1 MTRTGLIA
9 RVLIDSPLPQLDH
22 LFDYAIP
29 DELAHLAQPGVRVRV
44 PLRSANRVADGYL
57 IDLIDPQQAAGSASP
72 VGDAAT
78 LDGIGADTGYSGKLS
93 PVDSIV
99 SAVPVLTDPV
109 WQLARRLAD
118 RAAGNASDIV
128 RLAVPPRAVRV
139 EKAWL
144 AAASA
149 EPAAPAA
156 DVAALAEPGFA
167 EYPPESLGT
176 IVAERRRVAIA
187 AVPSLVRLPAPGGEP
202 AVTPTAGPA
211 AAGRADTSAATPTT
225 TDTRAAA
232 STDSINAPGTA
243 EAAPEAAAPVVT
255 PRRTAPDLGTTVGT
269 WAITMAEL
277 AVSALR
283 LGKSSI
289 LLTPDFRDQD
299 QLQAALAMLAPAAD
313 VVRVDARQSNPDRY
327 RGFLSLLEPQPRII
341 VGNRSAVYAPAHD
354 LGLIALWDDG
364 DPLYGEQLSPY
375 VHARDAALIRREAA
389 DCALVFLGHS
399 RSVETERLVE
409 IGWLHAVHPTRDVHP
424 RVIPTTFQSEPD
436 PQARA
441 ARIPSAAWL
450 AAKDAVRTG
459 PVLVQVASPGYAPM
473 LACRACGQSARCTRC
488 QGPLA
493 QAAANATPACRWC
506 GHLAAG
512 WHCSHCEATQLRVVT
527 VGTGRTAEE
536 LGRAFPGSRVI
547 VADGEHT
554 VQSIGPEPALVI
566 ATRGAE
572 PIPRNGYS
580 AILLLDGERMLA
592 RESLRVGED
601 CLRWWANA
609 AALAAPGAS
618 VMLAGVGG
626 ALAHALNT
634 WQPGPYAAAELADRR
649 QLRFPPAVRVAS
661 VTGSSAEVET
671 ALESLA
677 ELAGLDVLGPVA
689 HDPGGSNSSGPK
701 PPAAPSVAPA
711 GPPLVRAI
719 VRFGYPLGD
728 EVART
733 LKAAIVRNAATRR
746 KPKGAAFRPA
756 PTLRVRFDDPELL

>member
-57 IDLIDPQQAAGSASP
+57 VELLDPEQAAAAQAAS
-72 VGDAAT
+72 GADAT
-78 LDGIGADTGYSGKLS
+78 LPGTGPDTGYSGKLS

-99 SAVPVLTDPV
+99 SAVPVLTEPV

-144 AAASA
+144 AAQA
-149 EPAAPAA
+149 ESQSQPTPDARAVLP
-156 DVAALAEPGFA
+156 DPGFA
-167 EYPPESLGT
+167 EYPPATLGT
-176 IVAERRRVAIA
+176 IVAERLRVCVA
-187 AVPSLVRLPAPGGEP
+187 AVPTLVRLPGAP
-202 AVTPTAGPA
+202 ARTN
-211 AAGRADTSAATPTT
+211 AD
-225 TDTRAAA
+225 
-232 STDSINAPGTA
+232 APPDGKK
-243 EAAPEAAAPVVT
+243 PV
-255 PRRTAPDLGTTVGT
+255 DDGSTVGT
-269 WAITMAEL
+269 WAVTMAEL

-283 LGKSSI
+283 HGKSSI
-289 LLTPDFRDQD
+289 LVTPDFRDQD
-299 QLQAALAMLAPAAD
+299 QLQAALALLAPAED
-313 VVRVDARQSNPDRY
+313 VVRVDARQANPDRY
-327 RGFLSLLEPQPRII
+327 RGFLTLLEGRPRII
-341 VGNRSAVYAPAHD
+341 LGNRSAVYAPAHD
-354 LGLIALWDDG
+354 LGLIAIWDDG

-399 RSVETERLVE
+399 RSVEIERLVE
-409 IGWLHAVHPTRDVHP
+409 IGWLRAVHPSRDVHP
-424 RVIPTTFQSEPD
+424 RVIPTTFQAEPD
-436 PQARA
+436 AQARA

-450 AAKDAVRTG
+450 VAKEAVRTG

-473 LACRACGQSARCTRC
+473 LACRSCGQSARCTNC

-493 QAAANATPACRWC
+493 LASANATPACRWC

-512 WHCSHCEATQLRVVT
+512 WRCSHCEATQLRVVT

-547 VADGEHT
+547 VADGDHT
-554 VQSIGPEPALVI
+554 VLSIGPEPALVI

-626 ALAHALNT
+626 ALASALNT
-634 WQPGPYAAAELADRR
+634 WRPGPYAAGELADRR

-661 VTGSSAEVET
+661 VTGTSAEVEA
-671 ALESLA
+671 ALASLA
-677 ELAGLDVLGPVA
+677 ELPGLDVLGPVA
-689 HDPGGSNSSGPK
+689 HEAATAGGSNTGPTNTGPTNTGTTSTGPANSGPATTAAAGQRAGG
-701 PPAAPSVAPA
+701 PA
-711 GPPLVRAI
+711 LVRAI
-719 VRFGYPLGD
+719 VRFGYPHGD

-733 LKAAIVRNAATRR
+733 LKAAIVRNAASRR
-746 KPKGAAFRPA
+746 KPKGASFRPA

>member
-1 MTRTGLIA
+1 MTRTGLVA

-29 DELAHLAQPGVRVRV
+29 EELVPLARPGVRVRV
-44 PLRSANRVADGYL
+44 PLRSANRVADGYVIEL
-57 IDLIDPQQAAGSASP
+57 VDSANGP
-72 VGDAAT
+72 ARPPGTTDAAT
-78 LDGIGADTGYSGKLS
+78 LDGTGPDTGYSGKLS
-93 PVDSIV
+93 PVDAIV
-99 SAVPVLTDPV
+99 SEVPVLTDPV

-144 AAASA
+144 AARA
-149 EPAAPAA
+149 AA
-156 DVAALAEPGFA
+156 DLGTPDTATADLAEPGFA
-167 EYPPESLGT
+167 EYPPETLGT
-176 IVAERRRVAIA
+176 IVAERLRVCIA
-187 AVPSLVRLPAPGGEP
+187 AVPSLVRLPGARTAVSAASPPAPTSAPGQE
-202 AVTPTAGPA
+202 ARSSARPTADDG
-211 AAGRADTSAATPTT
+211 S
-225 TDTRAAA
+225 
-232 STDSINAPGTA
+232 
-243 EAAPEAAAPVVT
+243 
-255 PRRTAPDLGTTVGT
+255 TVGT
-269 WAITMAEL
+269 WAVTMAEL

-283 LGKSSI
+283 QGKSSI
-289 LLTPDFRDQD
+289 LVTPDFRDQD
-299 QLQAALAMLAPAAD
+299 QLQAALAVLAPAAD
-313 VVRVDARQSNPDRY
+313 VVRVDARQANPDRY
-327 RGFLSLLEPQPRII
+327 RGFLGLLEGRPRII

-354 LGLIALWDDG
+354 LGLIAIWDDG

-389 DCALVFLGHS
+389 DCALVFIGHS
-399 RSVETERLVE
+399 RSVEVERLIE
-409 IGWLHAVHPTRDVHP
+409 IGWLRLVQPSRDIHP

-436 PQARA
+436 AQARA

-450 AAKDAVRTG
+450 AAKEAVRTG

-473 LACRACGQSARCTRC
+473 LACRSCGQSARCTQC

-493 QAAANATPACRWC
+493 QSAANATPACRWC

-512 WHCSHCEATQLRVVT
+512 WRCAHCEATQLRVVT

-554 VQSIGPEPALVI
+554 IQTIGPEPALVV

-572 PIPRNGYS
+572 PIPQGGYS

-649 QLRFPPAVRVAS
+649 QLHFPPAVRVAS
-661 VTGSSAEVET
+661 VTGTSTEVQA
-671 ALESLA
+671 ALDSLA
-677 ELAGLDVLGPVA
+677 ELPGLNVLGPVA
-689 HDPGGSNSSGPK
+689 HEPPPPPGGPGSGPAGQRTGG
-701 PPAAPSVAPA
+701 PA
-711 GPPLVRAI
+711 LVRAI

-733 LKAAIVRNAATRR
+733 LKAAIVRNAASRR

>member
-57 IDLIDPQQAAGSASP
+57 IDLIDPQQAAAA
-72 VGDAAT
+72 GDPHGDSAT
-78 LDGIGADTGYSGKLS
+78 LDGVGIDTGYSGKLS

-109 WQLARRLAD
+109 WHLARRLAD

-144 AAASA
+144 AKAQA

-156 DVAALAEPGFA
+156 DAAALAEPGFA

-176 IVAERRRVAIA
+176 IVAERLRVAIA
-187 AVPSLVRLPAPGGEP
+187 AVPSLVRLPAPGSDPAAEP
-202 AVTPTAGPA
+202 PAGPA
-211 AAGRADTSAATPTT
+211 ATTSTAVGSDSR
-225 TDTRAAA
+225 TD
-232 STDSINAPGTA
+232 PGTV
-243 EAAPEAAAPVVT
+243 EAAPQAEEPVVT

-269 WAITMAEL
+269 WAITLAEL

-327 RGFLSLLEPQPRII
+327 RGFLSLLEGRPRII

-409 IGWLHAVHPTRDVHP
+409 IGWLRAVHPTKDFHP

-436 PQARA
+436 AQARA

-450 AAKDAVRTG
+450 AAKEAVRAG

-473 LACRACGQSARCTRC
+473 LACRSCGQSARCTRC

-493 QAAANATPACRWC
+493 QASANATPACRWC

-677 ELAGLDVLGPVA
+677 ELTGLDVLGPVA
-689 HDPGGSNSSGPK
+689 HDPGGSNPAGPK
-701 PPAAPSVAPA
+701 PPAASSTAPA
-711 GPPLVRAI
+711 GPTLVRAI

>member
-29 DELAHLAQPGVRVRV
+29 DELAPLAQPGVRVRV

-57 IDLIDPQQAAGSASP
+57 IDLIDPNELPTGGAA
-72 VGDAAT
+72 DAT
-78 LDGIGADTGYSGKLS
+78 LDGTGPDTGYSGKLS
-93 PVDSIV
+93 QIDTIV

-144 AAASA
+144 AARAA
-149 EPAAPAA
+149 EPAESDVPAA
-156 DVAALAEPGFA
+156 ADLAEPGFA
-167 EYPPESLGT
+167 EYPPETLGT
-176 IVAERRRVAIA
+176 IVADRLRVCIA
-187 AVPSLVRLPAPGGEP
+187 AVPSLVRLPDDG
-202 AVTPTAGPA
+202 
-211 AAGRADTSAATPTT
+211 S
-225 TDTRAAA
+225 
-232 STDSINAPGTA
+232 
-243 EAAPEAAAPVVT
+243 
-255 PRRTAPDLGTTVGT
+255 TVGT

-283 LGKSSI
+283 QGKSSI
-289 LLTPDFRDQD
+289 LMTPDFRDQD
-299 QLQAALAMLAPAAD
+299 QLQAALLMLAPAD
-313 VVRVDARQSNPDRY
+313 DIVRVDARQSNSDRY
-327 RGFLSLLEPQPRII
+327 RGFLRLLEGTPRII
-341 VGNRSAVYAPAHD
+341 LGNRSAVYAPAHD
-354 LGLIALWDDG
+354 LGLIVIWDDG

-389 DCALVFLGHS
+389 DCALVFIGHS
-399 RSVETERLVE
+399 RSVEVERLIE
-409 IGWLHAVHPTRDVHP
+409 IGWLRAVQPTRDIHP

-436 PQARA
+436 AQARA

-473 LACRACGQSARCTRC
+473 LACRSCGQSARCTKC

-493 QAAANATPACRWC
+493 QSAANATPACRWC

-512 WHCSHCEATQLRVVT
+512 WRCSHCEATQLRVVT

-554 VQSIGPEPALVI
+554 IQTIGPEPALVV

-661 VTGSSAEVET
+661 VTGTSAEVAT
-671 ALESLA
+671 AIESLA
-677 ELAGLDVLGPVA
+677 ELPGLDVLGPVSYEPA
-689 HDPGGSNSSGPK
+689 VAGQKPGGQNAGGQNTAGQNTAGPR
-701 PPAAPSVAPA
+701 AG

-719 VRFGYPLGD
+719 VRFGYPAGD
-728 EVART
+728 DVART
-733 LKAAIVRNAATRR
+733 LKAAIVRNAASRR

>member
-1 MTRTGLIA
+1 MTRTGLTA

-44 PLRSANRVADGYL
+44 PLRSANRVADGYI
-57 IDLIDPQQAAGSASP
+57 IDLIDPAQEADGRVATGAESTGA
-72 VGDAAT
+72 AAT
-78 LDGIGADTGYSGKLS
+78 LDGVGAGPDTGYSGKLS

-99 SAVPVLTDPV
+99 SAVPVLTAPV

-118 RAAGNASDIV
+118 RAAGNASDII

-144 AAASA
+144 AAREADTGTA
-149 EPAAPAA
+149 PAPAA
-156 DVAALAEPGFA
+156 TALPKPGLPKPGLAAPDLAEPGFA
-167 EYPPESLGT
+167 EYPPETLGT
-176 IVAERRRVAIA
+176 IVAERLRVCIA
-187 AVPSLVRLPAPGGEP
+187 AVPSLVRLSGPAPESVPTP
-202 AVTPTAGPA
+202 APDAGPA
-211 AAGRADTSAATPTT
+211 AKPKADNGS
-225 TDTRAAA
+225 
-232 STDSINAPGTA
+232 
-243 EAAPEAAAPVVT
+243 
-255 PRRTAPDLGTTVGT
+255 TVGT

-283 LGKSSI
+283 RGSSSI
-289 LLTPDFRDQD
+289 LVTPDFRDQD
-299 QLQAALAMLAPAAD
+299 QLQAALLMLAPADD
-313 VVRVDARQSNPDRY
+313 VVRVDARQANPDRY
-327 RGFLSLLEPQPRII
+327 RGFLTLLEGKPRII
-341 VGNRSAVYAPAHD
+341 VGNRSAVYAPAHN
-354 LGLIALWDDG
+354 LGLIVIWDDG

-389 DCALVFLGHS
+389 DCALVFIGHS
-399 RSVETERLVE
+399 RSVEVERLIE
-409 IGWLHAVHPTRDVHP
+409 IGWLRAVHPTRDSHP

-436 PQARA
+436 AQARA

-450 AAKDAVRTG
+450 AAKEAVRTG

-473 LACRACGQSARCTRC
+473 LACRSCGQSARCTNC

-493 QAAANATPACRWC
+493 QSAANATPACRWC

-512 WHCSHCEATQLRVVT
+512 WRCSHCEASQLRVVT

-554 VQSIGPEPALVI
+554 VQTIGPEPALVI

-609 AALAAPGAS
+609 AALAGPGAS

-661 VTGSSAEVET
+661 VTGTSVEVET
-671 ALESLA
+671 AIESLA
-677 ELAGLDVLGPVA
+677 DLPGLDVLGPVPYE
-689 HDPGGSNSSGPK
+689 PGGAGAGGPG
-701 PPAAPSVAPA
+701 PGGPGPGGAGRTDPAGRPS

-719 VRFGYPLGD
+719 VRFGYPAGD

-733 LKAAIVRNAATRR
+733 LKAAIVRNAASRR

>member
-29 DELAHLAQPGVRVRV
+29 AELAEIARPGVRVRV

-57 IDLIDPQQAAGSASP
+57 IEVIDPEQAPAPADAS
-72 VGDAAT
+72 T
-78 LDGIGADTGYSGKLS
+78 LEGLDTGYSGKLS
-93 PVDSIV
+93 PVEAIV
-99 SAVPVLTDPV
+99 SAVPVLTGPV

-144 AAASA
+144 AARDTAA
-149 EPAAPAA
+149 ANTAAANTEADAAPASLP
-156 DVAALAEPGFA
+156 VATIPEPGFA
-167 EYPPESLGT
+167 EYPAGTLGT
-176 IVAERRRVAIA
+176 IVDEHLRVCIA
-187 AVPSLVRLPAPGGEP
+187 AVPGLVRLPWP
-202 AVTPTAGPA
+202 PTDQSTA
-211 AAGRADTSAATPTT
+211 AKKSTADP
-225 TDTRAAA
+225 
-232 STDSINAPGTA
+232 
-243 EAAPEAAAPVVT
+243 
-255 PRRTAPDLGTTVGT
+255 GTTVGT

-283 LGKSSI
+283 RGKSSI
-289 LLTPDFRDQD
+289 LLVPDFRDQD
-299 QLQAALAMLAPAAD
+299 QLQAALALLAPAED

-327 RGFLSLLEPQPRII
+327 RGFLTLLERTPRII
-341 VGNRSAVYAPAHD
+341 VGNRSAVYAPAHE
-354 LGLIALWDDG
+354 LGLIAVWDDG
-364 DPLYGEQLSPY
+364 DPLYSEQLSPY
-375 VHARDAALIRREAA
+375 VHARDAALIRREAV

-399 RSVETERLVE
+399 RSVEIERLVE
-409 IGWLHAVHPTRDVHP
+409 IGWLRAVQPSRSRHP

-436 PQARA
+436 AQARA

-450 AAKDAVRTG
+450 VAKEAVKHG

-473 LACRACGQSARCTRC
+473 LACRSCGQSARCTNC

-493 QAAANATPACRWC
+493 LADAQATPACRWC

-512 WHCSHCEATQLRVVT
+512 WRCAHCEGTTLRVVS

-554 VQSIGPEPALVI
+554 VQTLGPEPALVI

-572 PIPRNGYS
+572 PIPQNGYS

-626 ALAHALNT
+626 ALARALNT
-634 WQPGPYAAAELADRR
+634 WQPGPYAAAELTDRR

-661 VTGSSAEVET
+661 VTGTGAEVD
-671 ALESLA
+671 AAIESLVD
-677 ELAGLDVLGPVA
+677 LPGLDVLGPVGYEPA
-689 HDPGGSNSSGPK
+689 TGGSGSTGGTGAGTPR
-701 PPAAPSVAPA
+701 PS

-719 VRFGYPLGD
+719 VRFGYPNGD
-728 EVART
+728 EVARA
-733 LKAAIVRNAATRR
+733 LKAAIVRNAASRR

>member
-29 DELAHLAQPGVRVRV
+29 DELAPLAQPGVRVRV

-57 IDLIDPQQAAGSASP
+57 IDLIDPHELPAGGAA
-72 VGDAAT
+72 DAT
-78 LDGIGADTGYSGKLS
+78 LDGTGPDTGYSGKLS
-93 PVDSIV
+93 PIDTIV
-99 SAVPVLTDPV
+99 SAVPVLTAPV

-144 AAASA
+144 AARAA
-149 EPAAPAA
+149 EPAESDVPAA
-156 DVAALAEPGFA
+156 ADLAEPGFA
-167 EYPPESLGT
+167 EYPPETLGT
-176 IVAERRRVAIA
+176 IVADRLRVCIA
-187 AVPSLVRLPAPGGEP
+187 AVPSLVRLPDDG
-202 AVTPTAGPA
+202 
-211 AAGRADTSAATPTT
+211 S
-225 TDTRAAA
+225 
-232 STDSINAPGTA
+232 
-243 EAAPEAAAPVVT
+243 
-255 PRRTAPDLGTTVGT
+255 TVGT

-283 LGKSSI
+283 QGKSSI
-289 LLTPDFRDQD
+289 LMTPDFRDQD
-299 QLQAALAMLAPAAD
+299 QLQAALLMLAPAD
-313 VVRVDARQSNPDRY
+313 DIVRVDARQSNPDRY
-327 RGFLSLLEPQPRII
+327 RGFLSLLEGTPRII
-341 VGNRSAVYAPAHD
+341 LGNRSAVYAPAHD
-354 LGLIALWDDG
+354 LGLIVIWDDG

-389 DCALVFLGHS
+389 DCALVFIGHS
-399 RSVETERLVE
+399 RSVEVERLIE
-409 IGWLHAVHPTRDVHP
+409 IGWLRAVHPTRDIHP

-436 PQARA
+436 AQARA

-473 LACRACGQSARCTRC
+473 LACRSCGQSARCTKC

-493 QAAANATPACRWC
+493 QSAANATPACRWC

-512 WHCSHCEATQLRVVT
+512 WRCSHCEATQLRVVT

-554 VQSIGPEPALVI
+554 VQTIGPEPALVV

-661 VTGSSAEVET
+661 VTGTSAEVAT
-671 ALESLA
+671 AIESLA
-677 ELAGLDVLGPVA
+677 ELPGLDVLGPV
-689 HDPGGSNSSGPK
+689 SYE
-701 PPAAPSVAPA
+701 PAVAGQKPA
-711 GPPLVRAI
+711 GQNAAGQNTSGQNTSGQNTAGPRAGGPALVRAI
-719 VRFGYPLGD
+719 VRFGYPAGD

-733 LKAAIVRNAATRR
+733 LKAAIVRNAASRR

>member
-29 DELAHLAQPGVRVRV
+29 DDLAHLAQPGVRVRV

-57 IDLIDPQQAAGSASP
+57 VELLDPHAAAP
-72 VGDAAT
+72 TDAGGLSDAVT
-78 LDGIGADTGYSGKLS
+78 LDGAGADTGYSGKLS

-99 SAVPVLTDPV
+99 SAVPVLTEPIR
-109 WQLARRLAD
+109 QLARRLAD
-118 RAAGNASDIV
+118 RAAGNASDII

-144 AAASA
+144 AARTAA
-149 EPAAPAA
+149 AGLAAAAPDDAPDDAPDGAA
-156 DVAALAEPGFA
+156 PHGAAQLAEPGFA
-167 EYPPESLGT
+167 EYPPQTLGT
-176 IVAERRRVAIA
+176 IVADRLRVCVA
-187 AVPSLVRLPAPGGEP
+187 AVPGVVRLPAAG
-202 AVTPTAGPA
+202 GPA
-211 AAGRADTSAATPTT
+211 GDRAPTGTTGDQAAGGP
-225 TDTRAAA
+225 
-232 STDSINAPGTA
+232 
-243 EAAPEAAAPVVT
+243 
-255 PRRTAPDLGTTVGT
+255 TVGI
-269 WAITMAEL
+269 WAITVAEL

-283 LGKSSI
+283 QGKSSI
-289 LLTPDFRDQD
+289 LMVPDYRDQD
-299 QLQAALAMLAPAAD
+299 QLQAALAVLVPADD

-327 RGFLSLLEPQPRII
+327 RGFLTLLEGTPRII
-341 VGNRSAVYAPAHD
+341 LGNRSAVYAPAHE
-354 LGLIALWDDG
+354 LGLIVLWDDG

-389 DCALVFLGHS
+389 DCALVFIGHS

-409 IGWLHAVHPTRDVHP
+409 IGYLHAVHPSRDSHP
-424 RVIPTTFQSEPD
+424 KIIPTTFQAEPD
-436 PQARA
+436 AQARA

-450 AAKDAVRTG
+450 AAKEAVRTG

-473 LACRACGQSARCTRC
+473 LACRSCGQSARCTQC

-493 QAAANATPACRWC
+493 LASATATPACRWC

-512 WHCSHCEATQLRVVT
+512 WRCSHCEATVFRVVT

-554 VQSIGPEPALVI
+554 VQTLGPEPALVI

-609 AALAAPGAS
+609 AALAAPGAP
-618 VMLAGVGG
+618 VMLVGVGG

-649 QLRFPPAVRVAS
+649 ALRFPPAVRVAS
-661 VTGSSAEVET
+661 VTGTSAEVET
-671 ALESLA
+671 AIDSLTD
-677 ELAGLDVLGPVA
+677 LAGLDVLGPVS
-689 HDPGGSNSSGPK
+689 HDPAGQSQKAGS
-701 PPAAPSVAPA
+701 PSQKAG

>member
-29 DELAHLAQPGVRVRV
+29 DELAPLAQPGVRVRV

-57 IDLIDPQQAAGSASP
+57 IELIDPHQLPAGGGP
-72 VGDAAT
+72 GGERGTDPT
-78 LDGIGADTGYSGKLS
+78 LDGTGPDTGYSGKLS

-99 SAVPVLTDPV
+99 SEVRVLTDPV

-144 AAASA
+144 AARAAESA
-149 EPAAPAA
+149 EPSETAETAAAE
-156 DVAALAEPGFA
+156 VAEPGFA
-167 EYPPESLGT
+167 EYPPGTLGT
-176 IVAERRRVAIA
+176 IVADRVRVCIA
-187 AVPSLVRLPAPGGEP
+187 AVPSLVRLP
-202 AVTPTAGPA
+202 
-211 AAGRADTSAATPTT
+211 GRDDPHTGS
-225 TDTRAAA
+225 
-232 STDSINAPGTA
+232 
-243 EAAPEAAAPVVT
+243 
-255 PRRTAPDLGTTVGT
+255 PDDGHTVGT

-283 LGKSSI
+283 QGKSSI
-289 LLTPDFRDQD
+289 LMTPDFRDQD

-327 RGFLSLLEPQPRII
+327 RGFLSLLEGTPRII
-341 VGNRSAVYAPAHD
+341 LGNRSAVYAPAHD
-354 LGLIALWDDG
+354 LGLIVIWDDG

-389 DCALVFLGHS
+389 DCALVFIGHS
-399 RSVETERLVE
+399 RSVEVERLAE
-409 IGWLHAVHPTRDVHP
+409 IGWLRAVHPTRNIHP

-436 PQARA
+436 AQARA

-473 LACRACGQSARCTRC
+473 LACRSCGQSARCTKC

-493 QAAANATPACRWC
+493 QSAANATPACRWC

-512 WHCSHCEATQLRVVT
+512 WRCSHCEATQLRVVT

-554 VQSIGPEPALVI
+554 IQTIGPEPALVV

-618 VMLAGVGG
+618 VLLAGVGG

-661 VTGSSAEVET
+661 VTGTSAEVAT
-671 ALESLA
+671 AIESLG
-677 ELAGLDVLGPVA
+677 ELPGLDVLGPVS
-689 HDPGGSNSSGPK
+689 HE
-701 PPAAPSVAPA
+701 PAAGGQNTNGTTTGGTNTGRTTTARSNTGGPA
-711 GPPLVRAI
+711 LVRAI
-719 VRFGYPLGD
+719 VRFGYPAGD

-733 LKAAIVRNAATRR
+733 LKAAIVRNAASRR

>member
-29 DELAHLAQPGVRVRV
+29 DDLAPIAQPGVRVRV

-57 IDLIDPQQAAGSASP
+57 IELIDPHQLAADGGA
-72 VGDAAT
+72 DAA
-78 LDGIGADTGYSGKLS
+78 LDGIGPDTGYSGKLS
-93 PVDSIV
+93 PLETIV
-99 SAVPVLTDPV
+99 SAVPVLTEPV

-144 AAASA
+144 AARAA
-149 EPAAPAA
+149 AGVPAPAA
-156 DVAALAEPGFA
+156 AAVAPAAAALAEPGFA
-167 EYPPESLGT
+167 EYPPETLGT
-176 IVAERRRVAIA
+176 IVAERLRVCIA
-187 AVPSLVRLPAPGGEP
+187 AVPSLVRLP
-202 AVTPTAGPA
+202 
-211 AAGRADTSAATPTT
+211 GR
-225 TDTRAAA
+225 
-232 STDSINAPGTA
+232 
-243 EAAPEAAAPVVT
+243 ELPE
-255 PRRTAPDLGTTVGT
+255 DGSTVGT
-269 WAITMAEL
+269 WAVTMAEL

-283 LGKSSI
+283 QGKSSI
-289 LLTPDFRDQD
+289 LVTPDFRDQD
-299 QLQAALAMLAPAAD
+299 QLQAALAVLAPD
-313 VVRVDARQSNPDRY
+313 DEVVRVDARQANPDRY
-327 RGFLSLLEPQPRII
+327 RGFLSLLEGRPRII
-341 VGNRSAVYAPAHD
+341 VGNRSAVYAPAHA
-354 LGLIALWDDG
+354 LGLIVIWDDG

-389 DCALVFLGHS
+389 DCALVFIGHS
-399 RSVETERLVE
+399 RSVEVERLIE
-409 IGWLHAVHPTRDVHP
+409 IGWLRAVRPSRDLHP

-436 PQARA
+436 AQARA

-450 AAKDAVRTG
+450 AAKEAVRTG

-473 LACRACGQSARCTRC
+473 LACRSCGQSARCTQC

-493 QAAANATPACRWC
+493 QSAANATPACRWC

-512 WHCSHCEATQLRVVT
+512 WRCSHCEATQLRVVT

-554 VQSIGPEPALVI
+554 IQTIGPEPALVV

-572 PIPRNGYS
+572 PIPQGGYA

-649 QLRFPPAVRVAS
+649 QLHFPPAVRVAS
-661 VTGSSAEVET
+661 VTGTGAEVQA
-671 ALESLA
+671 ALESLTD
-677 ELAGLDVLGPVA
+677 LPGLNVLGPVA
-689 HDPGGSNSSGPK
+689 HETAQPPGGPRPAAQPSSGP
-701 PPAAPSVAPA
+701 A
-711 GPPLVRAI
+711 LVRAI
-719 VRFGYPLGD
+719 VRFGYPAGD

-733 LKAAIVRNAATRR
+733 LKAAIVRNAAGRR

>member
-1 MTRTGLIA
+1 MTRTGLRA

-29 DELAHLAQPGVRVRV
+29 DELAHLARPGVRVRV

-57 IDLIDPQQAAGSASP
+57 IELTDPNAAAAPATADAP
-72 VGDAAT
+72 VTTGGPT
-78 LDGIGADTGYSGKLS
+78 LAGLDSGLGTGAGEGYSGALS

-99 SAVPVLTDPV
+99 SAVPVLTEPV

-118 RAAGNASDIV
+118 RAAGNASDII

-144 AAASA
+144 AARAA
-149 EPAAPAA
+149 AATAAPGPAPAAPARLA
-156 DVAALAEPGFA
+156 DPGFA
-167 EYPPESLGT
+167 EYPPQTLGT
-176 IVAERRRVAIA
+176 IVADRLRVSVA
-187 AVPSLVRLPAPGGEP
+187 AVPSLVRLP
-202 AVTPTAGPA
+202 
-211 AAGRADTSAATPTT
+211 
-225 TDTRAAA
+225 
-232 STDSINAPGTA
+232 GTA
-243 EAAPEAAAPVVT
+243 DAAPDPES
-255 PRRTAPDLGTTVGT
+255 APDGPTVGT
-269 WAITMAEL
+269 WAVTMAEL

-283 LGKSSI
+283 QGKSSI
-289 LLTPDFRDQD
+289 LVVPDFRDQD
-299 QLQAALAMLAPAAD
+299 QLQAALAVLAPAD
-313 VVRVDARQSNPDRY
+313 DIVRVDARQSNPDRY
-327 RGFLSLLEPQPRII
+327 RGFLSLLEGTARII
-341 VGNRSAVYAPAHD
+341 VGNRSAVYAPAHE

-389 DCALVFLGHS
+389 DCALVFIGHS

-409 IGWLHAVHPTRDVHP
+409 IGWLRAVQPTRDAHP
-424 RVIPTTFQSEPD
+424 RVIPTTFQAEPD
-436 PQARA
+436 AQARA

-450 AAKDAVRTG
+450 AAKEAVRTG

-473 LACRACGQSARCTRC
+473 LACRSCGQSARCTQC

-493 QAAANATPACRWC
+493 LAQANATPACRWC
-506 GHLAAG
+506 GHLAAA
-512 WHCSHCEATQLRVVT
+512 WHCSHCEGTLLRVVT

-536 LGRAFPGSRVI
+536 LGRAFPGARVI

-554 VQSIGPEPALVI
+554 VQTIGPQPALVI

-572 PIPRNGYS
+572 PIPRDGYS

-618 VMLAGVGG
+618 VMLVGVGG

-661 VTGSSAEVET
+661 VTGTGAEVAA

-677 ELAGLDVLGPVA
+677 ELPGLDVLGPVA
-689 HDPGGSNSSGPK
+689 HEPET
-701 PPAAPSVAPA
+701 A
-711 GPPLVRAI
+711 GPAQPARAATGPAPVRAI
-719 VRFGYPLGD
+719 VRFGYPAGD

-733 LKAAIVRNAATRR
+733 LKAAIVRNAASRR

>member
-29 DELAHLAQPGVRVRV
+29 DELAPLAQPGVRVRV

-57 IDLIDPQQAAGSASP
+57 IDLIDPNELPTGGAA
-72 VGDAAT
+72 DAT
-78 LDGIGADTGYSGKLS
+78 LDGTGPDTGYSGKLS
-93 PVDSIV
+93 PIDTIV
-99 SAVPVLTDPV
+99 SAVPVLTAPV

-144 AAASA
+144 AARAA
-149 EPAAPAA
+149 EPAESDVPAA
-156 DVAALAEPGFA
+156 ADLAEPGFA
-167 EYPPESLGT
+167 EYPPETLGT
-176 IVAERRRVAIA
+176 IVADRLRVCIA
-187 AVPSLVRLPAPGGEP
+187 AVPSLVRLPDDG
-202 AVTPTAGPA
+202 
-211 AAGRADTSAATPTT
+211 S
-225 TDTRAAA
+225 
-232 STDSINAPGTA
+232 
-243 EAAPEAAAPVVT
+243 
-255 PRRTAPDLGTTVGT
+255 TVGT

-283 LGKSSI
+283 QGKSSI
-289 LLTPDFRDQD
+289 LMTPDFRDQD
-299 QLQAALAMLAPAAD
+299 QLQAALLMLAPAD
-313 VVRVDARQSNPDRY
+313 DIVRVDARQSNSDRY
-327 RGFLSLLEPQPRII
+327 RGFLRLLEGTPRII
-341 VGNRSAVYAPAHD
+341 LGNRSAVYAPAHD
-354 LGLIALWDDG
+354 LGLIVIWDDG

-389 DCALVFLGHS
+389 DCALVFIGHS
-399 RSVETERLVE
+399 RSVEVERLIE
-409 IGWLHAVHPTRDVHP
+409 IGWLRAVQPTRDIHP

-436 PQARA
+436 AQARA

-473 LACRACGQSARCTRC
+473 LACRSCGQSARCTKC

-493 QAAANATPACRWC
+493 QSAANATPACRWC

-512 WHCSHCEATQLRVVT
+512 WRCSHCEATQLRVVT

-554 VQSIGPEPALVI
+554 IQTIGPEPALVV

-661 VTGSSAEVET
+661 VTGTSAEVAT
-671 ALESLA
+671 AIESLA
-677 ELAGLDVLGPVA
+677 ELPGLDVLGPVSYEPA
-689 HDPGGSNSSGPK
+689 VAGQKPGGQNAGGQNTAGQNTAGPR
-701 PPAAPSVAPA
+701 AG

-719 VRFGYPLGD
+719 VRFGYPAGD
-728 EVART
+728 DVART
-733 LKAAIVRNAATRR
+733 LKAAIVRNAASRR

>member
-29 DELAHLAQPGVRVRV
+29 DDLAHLAQPGVRVRV

-57 IDLIDPQQAAGSASP
+57 VELIDPNQLPADGTAE
-72 VGDAAT
+72 AT
-78 LDGIGADTGYSGKLS
+78 LDGTGPDTGYSGKLS

-99 SAVPVLTDPV
+99 SGVPVLTEPV

-144 AAASA
+144 AAEHTAQ
-149 EPAAPAA
+149 PAPDAGP
-156 DVAALAEPGFA
+156 VLPEPGFA
-167 EYPPESLGT
+167 EYPPETLGT
-176 IVAERRRVAIA
+176 IVAERLRVCIA
-187 AVPSLVRLPAPGGEP
+187 AVPTLVRLPG
-202 AVTPTAGPA
+202 
-211 AAGRADTSAATPTT
+211 ATP
-225 TDTRAAA
+225 
-232 STDSINAPGTA
+232 DSESEPSAGARPKVDDGS
-243 EAAPEAAAPVVT
+243 
-255 PRRTAPDLGTTVGT
+255 TVGT
-269 WAITMAEL
+269 WAVTMAEL

-283 LGKSSI
+283 QGKSSI
-289 LLTPDFRDQD
+289 LVTPDFRDQD
-299 QLQAALAMLAPAAD
+299 QLQAALALLAPAAD
-313 VVRVDARQSNPDRY
+313 IVRVDARQANPDRY
-327 RGFLSLLEPQPRII
+327 RGFLSLLEGRPRII
-341 VGNRSAVYAPAHD
+341 LGNRSAVYAPAHD
-354 LGLIALWDDG
+354 LGLIAIWDDG

-389 DCALVFLGHS
+389 DCALVFIGHS

-409 IGWLHAVHPTRDVHP
+409 IGWLRAVHPARDVHP
-424 RVIPTTFQSEPD
+424 RVIPTTFQAEPD
-436 PQARA
+436 AQARA

-450 AAKDAVRTG
+450 VAKEAVRTG

-473 LACRACGQSARCTRC
+473 LACRSCGQSARCTNC

-493 QAAANATPACRWC
+493 LASATATPACRWC

-512 WHCSHCEATQLRVVT
+512 WRCSHCEATQLRVVT

-536 LGRAFPGSRVI
+536 LGRAFPGARVI

-554 VQSIGPEPALVI
+554 VLTIGPEPALVI

-634 WQPGPYAAAELADRR
+634 WQPGPYAAGELADRR

-661 VTGSSAEVET
+661 VTGTSAEVEA
-671 ALESLA
+671 ALETLA
-677 ELAGLDVLGPVA
+677 ELPGLDVLGPVPHEA
-689 HDPGGSNSSGPK
+689 AATGGGTNPGT
-701 PPAAPSVAPA
+701 PPRTAPMTAPMTTA
-711 GPPLVRAI
+711 PRAGGPPLVRAI
-719 VRFGYPLGD
+719 VRFGYPHGD

-733 LKAAIVRNAATRR
+733 LKAAIVRNAASRR